1 MLPIALIIF
10 RETLEISL
18 ILGIVLAAT
27 RNVPNRMLWI
37 FGGFALGLAGAGLV
51 AFFAEAIS
59 NAAEGIGQEL
69 FNAGILLVAAG
80 FIGWTALWMRSHAKE
95 MTAHLKKVGADV
107 SAGRLPNYSL
117 SAIIGLAMLREGSE
131 IVLFVYGMIVSGQG
145 ASTIMAGSLM
155 GVAAGALAGVLFYF
169 GLIRLSTRYMLT
181 FTSWLMLLLVAGLA
195 AQAFGFLAAAGY
207 FGAYAAPVWDSSWLL
222 SDGSLAGKALHSL
235 VGYSARPAAIQVIVY
250 LMTLLVLSLAIFFI
264 ENGGKQ
270 QLKTAAVATAGLVLA
285 LLVAKPAY
293 AIDDIHSPNIVA
305 HEFELE
311 YNGNV
316 AFDGDASK
324 NNAQVHEIELE
335 YAPLDRWKTELSVE
349 FEHEPG
355 QDLKAEGFAFEN
367 FFQFWDQ
374 GEKWVDAGLQL
385 AYGHAIHSADPDAI
399 EAKLLLEKQ
408 TGKFLHRTNIGLEQ
422 ELGGHASGGPA
433 FSMNWSS
440 RYRLS
445 PGFEP
450 GFEIHNDFGQG
461 PNFSHFSQQEHYIGP
476 AAYGK
481 LTSNINYEVAALAGF
496 SEASSNAALRFK
508 LEYESVF

>member
-1 MLPIALIIF
+1 MLLIAIIIF

-59 NAAEGIGQEL
+59 NAASGIGQEL
-69 FNAGILLVAAG
+69 FNAGILLTAAA
-80 FIGWTALWMRSHAKE
+80 FIGWTALWMRRHARE
-95 MTAHLKKVGADV
+95 MSAHIKKVGEDV
-107 SAGRLPNYSL
+107 TAGKLPNYSL
-117 SAIIGLAMLREGSE
+117 SVIIGLAMLREGSE
-131 IVLFVYGMIVSGQG
+131 IVLFIYGMIVSGQG
-145 ASTIMAGSLM
+145 PATIMTGSLV

-169 GLIRLSTRYMLT
+169 GLVRMSTRYMMKI
-181 FTSWLMLLLVAGLA
+181 TSWLMLLLVAGLA

-207 FGAYAAPVWDSSWLL
+207 FGAFAAPVWDSSWLL

-235 VGYSARPAAIQVIVY
+235 IGYSARPAAIQVIVY
-250 LMTLLVLSLAIFFI
+250 LMTLLILSAAIFFV
-264 ENGGKQ
+264 ENGGR

-285 LLVAKPAY
+285 LLCAKPAY

-316 AFDGDASK
+316 ALDGDSSK

-335 YAPLDRWKTELSVE
+335 YAPLDRWKTELSLE
-349 FEHEPG
+349 FAHDPG
-355 QDLKAEGFAFEN
+355 QDLKVEGFAFEN

-385 AYGHAIHSADPDAI
+385 AYGHSIHSADPDAI

-422 ELGGHASGGPA
+422 ELGGHASGGPD
-433 FSMNWSS
+433 FSMGWSS

-481 LTSNINYEVAALAGF
+481 LTNKINYEVAALAGF
-496 SEASSNAALRFK
+496 SDSSANAALRFK